1 MMIVQKMLPLKYLNN
16 FWRTLVM
23 SLINCETNLTLTW
36 FDICVLSNDSN
47 APTFAIIDTKLYVP
61 IVTLTT
67 QDNAKL
73 LDNYDHVLNEQLIGT
88 NINQTFHQKDK
99 INI

>member
-16 FWRTLVM
+16 FWRTLEM
-23 SLINCETNLTLTW
+23 SLINCETNLILTW

-73 LDNYDHVLNEQLIGT
+73 LDNYDHALNEQLIGT

-99 INI
+99 IDI